1 MPDSTAV
8 IRSWA
13 KSNGH
18 DVAERGRLSVEVREA
33 YAKAQKPTRATK
45 APAPRNAAPAK
56 SAPAPRPKPTVAKV
70 KTPAPAKKSP
80 SPAATPTVP
89 VLEKLPPHEDAVHLL
104 TQRVAALEKQL
115 GEIHSRLV
123 PVEAKKRGLGRRR
136 SA

>member
-33 YAKAQKPTRATK
+33 YVKAQKPTRATK
-45 APAPRNAAPAK
+45 APAPRNTAPAK
-56 SAPAPRPKPTVAKV
+56 GAPSPRPKPTAAKV
-70 KTPAPAKKSP
+70 KTPAPAKRSP
-80 SPAATPTVP
+80 SAAAPIVP
-89 VLEKLPPHEDAVHLL
+89 VLEHLPVEDDAVDFL
-104 TQRVAALEKQL
+104 TLRVAALEKQL
-115 GEIHSRLV
+115 GEIHTRLDS
-123 PVEAKKRGLGRRR
+123 VEAKKRGLGRRR